1 MAQDSVRDPEREPAP
16 DAERQQTMLE
26 MMGGVHG
33 LVYSSVPVLVFILVN
48 VLTGL
53 TPAIWSAL
61 GVAVAIAVWRV
72 IRREPVQP
80 AISGLFGVGIAAF
93 IAHRTG
99 SAKGFFLFGIWVS
112 LVYGGVFLVSAL
124 VRWPLVGVVWSALN
138 GTGFGWR
145 SDRRVRLA
153 YDLATL
159 AWVVVFG
166 ARYVVQQWLY
176 DNDLTGWLAAARL
189 GMGWPLTGL
198 ALLVTVWAVRRDTQ
212 RVARENG
219 EAGNQAGSDATST
232 EGAAGAKGVVN
243 PGTGPEQTTSASS
256 PS

>member
-1 MAQDSVRDPEREPAP
+1 MAQDSVQEPVPDTGRET
-16 DAERQQTMLE
+16 ERQQTLLE

-33 LVYSSVPVLVFILVN
+33 LIYSSVPVLVFVLVN

-53 TPAIWSAL
+53 TPAIWAAL
-61 GVAVAIAVWRV
+61 GAAAAITVWRV
-72 IRREPVQP
+72 IRKEPVQP

-112 LVYGGVFLVSAL
+112 LVYGGVFLVSAV

-159 AWVVVFG
+159 AWVVVFA

-189 GMGWPLTGL
+189 GMGWPLAGL

-212 RVARENG
+212 RVAREK
-219 EAGNQAGSDATST
+219 ERDEQAAT
-232 EGAAGAKGVVN
+232 
-243 PGTGPEQTTSASS
+243 PSAPS